1 MGATINIAGEL
12 GKAVSRLR
20 IRREQNSCA
29 AWHLRRGVEYAM
41 AGFLKQ
47 IVYFLALAAVL
58 ASCTGADAENAAL
71 GAAKNWCQLHSPQYC
86 SVNDEAPSAR

>member
-1 MGATINIAGEL
+1 
-12 GKAVSRLR
+12 
-20 IRREQNSCA
+20 
-29 AWHLRRGVEYAM
+29 M